1 MAATRYRAPR
11 GAHLAVLD
19 EQRRDQPP
27 PLAGAE
33 ARVRAGGPSRCGA
46 HHRHSC
52 SPATRPR
59 GFLAAWLAVADR
71 LGLGSLLA
79 SVRTAFVHGMDLALL
94 FLPGRATVRHEA
106 GRQRVAV
113 S

>member
-1 MAATRYRAPR
+1 MTARTETVATGHRRGRRRSSCPR
-11 GAHLAVLD
+11 
-19 EQRRDQPP
+19 RRPE
-27 PLAGAE
+27 PLRRPSSPLLQSGDSAE
-33 ARVRAGGPSRCGA
+33 
-46 HHRHSC
+46 
-52 SPATRPR
+52 